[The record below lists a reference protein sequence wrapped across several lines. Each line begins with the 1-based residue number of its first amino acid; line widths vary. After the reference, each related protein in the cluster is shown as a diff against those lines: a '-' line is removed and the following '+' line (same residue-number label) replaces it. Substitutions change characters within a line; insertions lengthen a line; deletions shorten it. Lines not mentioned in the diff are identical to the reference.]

1 MECKSPSASQ
11 CIYPALTR
19 IYLSIILCGI
29 YYYLWIHGI
38 PRWRGYRI
46 RQETVSLADGGSLT
60 HRLVQVPIQQLDD
73 WDRTHDPLGRDL
85 DHGVESG
92 GYENSSEGVTSVKEE
107 AKV

>member
-1 MECKSPSASQ
+1 MTHIFSWV
-11 CIYPALTR
+11 ALTLSH
-19 IYLSIILCGI
+19 LSIILCGI

-60 HRLVQVPIQQLDD
+60 HRLVQVPINQLDE

-92 GYENSSEGVTSVKEE
+92 SNSEGITSIKDE